1 MAKKKPVKAMKKAA
15 RKPIARSA
23 ARKTSRPVSKKKPA
37 KMAARKPGKPANPW
51 FDGSAKPLI
60 GEYAQRTQS
69 FINTIADGKVTND
82 ELKAQENR
90 LSGAMKEVEPLLGA
104 PLHDKIT
111 RLLCE
116 LAAYDFMQALHG
128 MQQSRPETVFRG

>member
-1 MAKKKPVKAMKKAA
+1 MAKKKPVKSMKKPV
-15 RKPIARSA
+15 RKLAKKRA
-23 ARKTSRPVSKKKPA
+23 RPVARMSAKKSKPKY
-37 KMAARKPGKPANPW
+37 PW

-69 FINTIADGKVTND
+69 FVDAIADGKITGD

-90 LSGAMKEVEPLLGA
+90 LIGAMKSVEPLLGA
-104 PLHDKIT
+104 ALHDKVT
-111 RLLCE
+111 HLLCE

-128 MQQSRPETVFRG
+128 IDQARGESVFRG